1 MIVKLI
7 KWLLGIGYL
16 TDDNRYFF
24 FNEDNA
30 KDYSSYTYLKG
41 ANIDYKI
48 KFFSWKRNLDDD
60 LYEDIKRDNYYV

>member
-41 ANIDYKI
+41 ENIDYKI
-48 KFFSWKRNLDDD
+48 KFFS
-60 LYEDIKRDNYYV
+60 